1 MNFRHDAGTRA
12 RSRGVIVD
20 LTALIDVVFQLLIF
34 FLLTSSYVSQQA
46 SASPQ
51 VPVDVPESSL
61 DAQDKPHAQYTIA
74 VTKGGEIFIDD
85 DRRVTIDELTIRLVE
100 LRQKT
105 PSTIVLLRGDEN
117 VSYGRI
123 AQIMTVIRAAGLPI
137 SAVLRSGS
145 E

>member
-1 MNFRHDAGTRA
+1 M
-12 RSRGVIVD
+12 
-20 LTALIDVVFQLLIF
+20 
-34 FLLTSSYVSQQA
+34 TSSYVSQQA

-74 VTKGGEIFIDD
+74 VTKGGEIYIDD

-137 SAVLRSGS
+137 SAVLRAGP
-145 E
+145 